1 MRFRDSLVKW
11 HPFYLY
17 YEVKEVT
24 TMKIRLISLLFA
36 LLLPVMTKVLFAD
49 EAQKSKQSPA
59 GVTDTSKVDASSEFL
74 LRWRK
79 LRHLA
84 YETQQT
90 RTASGV
96 RGTESEDFLLAQLFY
111 SPIPRRQTDRIM
123 LERLYYQDQKLGF
136 WSLITSPSVERPRG
150 LFLS

>member
-1 MRFRDSLVKW
+1 
-11 HPFYLY
+11 
-17 YEVKEVT
+17 
-24 TMKIRLISLLFA
+24 MKIRLISLLFA

-79 LRHLA
+79 LRHLTRHQA